1 MILGRRDSIQRAL
14 HRGGYSPAAID
25 GIVGRQTM
33 TAVNAFQKDFNLT
46 AADYL
51 TIETIRAQDANY

>member
-1 MILGRRDSIQRAL
+1 
-14 HRGGYSPAAID
+14 
-25 GIVGRQTM
+25 M

-51 TIETIRAQDANY
+51 TIETIRALDANY